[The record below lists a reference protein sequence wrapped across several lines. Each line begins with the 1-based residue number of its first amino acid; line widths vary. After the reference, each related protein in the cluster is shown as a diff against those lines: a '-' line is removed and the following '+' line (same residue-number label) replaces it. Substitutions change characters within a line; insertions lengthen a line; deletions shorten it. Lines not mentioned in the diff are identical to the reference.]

1 MKRFGIFGGWF
12 SLGGKRGRLS
22 FLFSSFFSYLFLG
35 IIAYIAFI
43 FGLPT
48 FFILALSGNET
59 AIEFSKYLILFP
71 IGAFVL
77 ISLWIITCIE
87 IQRLRDIG
95 FNSATIFV
103 IILLTYLIWF
113 IGISSSENIY
123 SDMGSEF
130 HWSQIIL
137 LFFGFFL
144 LLMPPARENSK
155 LKPLKVSSKT
165 ENKVQVRKTNKR
177 IDPTL

>member
-59 AIEFSKYLILFP
+59 AI
-71 IGAFVL
+71 
-77 ISLWIITCIE
+77 
-87 IQRLRDIG
+87 
-95 FNSATIFV
+95 
-103 IILLTYLIWF
+103 
-113 IGISSSENIY
+113 
-123 SDMGSEF
+123 
-130 HWSQIIL
+130 
-137 LFFGFFL
+137 
-144 LLMPPARENSK
+144 
-155 LKPLKVSSKT
+155 
-165 ENKVQVRKTNKR
+165 
-177 IDPTL
+177 